1 MSTTP
6 PGRHATSTTHER
18 AVLEQDN
25 GELQEDVVATD
36 QLDGDDPAARR
47 ERRADEESEESFPA
61 SDPPSHWADAGGAQD
76 TGPRDA
82 RGRVVERGPVEH
94 VPERRRPDDPVPGTL
109 PR

>member
-1 MSTTP
+1 MTTTP
-6 PGRHATSTTHER
+6 AGRPRTSTTHER
-18 AVLEQDN
+18 AVVEQDN

-36 QLDGDDPAARR
+36 ALDADDPAHRR

-61 SDPPSHWADAGGAQD
+61 SDPPSHWADAGGAED
-76 TGPRDA
+76 TGRGDA

-94 VPERRRPDDPVPGTL
+94 VPERRRPDDPVPRTL